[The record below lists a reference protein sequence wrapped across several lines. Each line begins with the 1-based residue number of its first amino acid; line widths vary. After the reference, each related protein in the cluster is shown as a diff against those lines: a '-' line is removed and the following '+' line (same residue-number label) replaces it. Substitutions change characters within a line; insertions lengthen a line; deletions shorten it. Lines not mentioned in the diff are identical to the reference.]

1 VPAPRS
7 APAGFRAGEL
17 VEYHSVSAGGWVR
30 AKVLAADRDRGTY
43 NLDCKSGVTPDKIRR
58 PEPSAP
64 TAGTIAARPAEAAVP
79 GSVGDA
85 GVRRSGPALPVASG
99 DGGKGY
105 SAGELVEYFSASQ
118 GGWILT
124 RVVTWTSR
132 GTYDLECKQDAPP
145 EKVRKAR
152 PESAVA
158 LAAAS
163 TVASTASVGGGDA
176 HQPRAPPGQRSAQS
190 SRSCESLALDSPVQ
204 LLRVERRGKKW
215 WYEVCPDGAKLL
227 ERQGARRRIAVA
239 SITGLYRT
247 GKSFILNLLLE
258 RLQRGL
264 PLFQV
269 GSTTRAC
276 TEGLWLWGSI
286 SSDDPHSPLLAFVDC
301 EGFGSTDGDRTRDAH
316 LMTLCALLSSVLVL
330 NTKGALSEGI
340 FNALALT
347 CRFAE
352 HVEERGNEASRPNLL
367 WVLRDFQLDLLD
379 PQGRPISPSDYLEQA
394 LHAAPLVGHD
404 QDRGQAALEV
414 RQSLLKFFAQRSC
427 FTLVRPAIE
436 EEQLQRLETM
446 PYQQLRPEFRA
457 GVEALRG
464 QLITAC
470 RASPKAVG
478 GQLISCTAFVA
489 LLRQL
494 VTSMNENEV
503 LSVKGAWE
511 MVQHNACETLVDEL
525 RSDACAKLRRLSAGE
540 SLPGVAQL
548 PLSDE
553 ALRSVLQKLREDLR
567 AQWNER
573 AVGDEAIRSEYWQEL
588 EEALTRE
595 EAAVKERNARL
606 ADRQLSE
613 ACAQWLEWLAND
625 SGTWESGERVSGN
638 LTKLMEK
645 MPSAPLCRA
654 ATAALE
660 AAGRRVAMER
670 QALSAQQEHS
680 AVARGKE
687 LDQAQDEMKQAQR
700 REQEAKMELK
710 AKAAELRDSQAQHQA
725 ALADAEA
732 ARAREHDVK
741 AMHRALADNTGALQA
756 DLERLQAAASKA
768 EADRLS
774 HERAAEKARSE
785 AGAGGQRCRELEL
798 QLEQFRAQND
808 AAVRQLEA
816 EAERRREET
825 EMLRKES
832 ERARKQL
839 EEELR
844 GRTTIAEREGSARI
858 ELERQGG
865 ELRQMQEQLRTARAE
880 LQAERAEVETAKA
893 EVAAARATVDGL
905 KSKDVEERKALHG
918 IYAEKE
924 AVWRA
929 DMEWAKTSSQKS
941 ESKYLASERAARKAR
956 WEADTAAEERRWLE
970 AELARQRQGAPPKP
984 EVWAQRPGGGP

>member
-1 VPAPRS
+1 
-7 APAGFRAGEL
+7 
-17 VEYHSVSAGGWVR
+17 
-30 AKVLAADRDRGTY
+30 
-43 NLDCKSGVTPDKIRR
+43 
-58 PEPSAP
+58 
-64 TAGTIAARPAEAAVP
+64 
-79 GSVGDA
+79 
-85 GVRRSGPALPVASG
+85 
-99 DGGKGY
+99 
-105 SAGELVEYFSASQ
+105 
-118 GGWILT
+118 LT
-124 RVVTWTSR
+124 RVITQTSV
-132 GTYDLECKQDAPP
+132 GTYDLECKKEAPSD
-145 EKVRKAR
+145 KIRKA
-152 PESAVA
+152 PQGSTAA
-158 LAAAS
+158 LGAAS
-163 TVASTASVGGGDA
+163 TAFGTGADTHQTQAMSLLRTAK
-176 HQPRAPPGQRSAQS
+176 S
-190 SRSCESLALDSPVQ
+190 SSCQSLALDSPVQ

-215 WYEVCPDGAKLL
+215 WYEVCADGAKLL
-227 ERQGARRRIAVA
+227 ESQGARRRIAVA

-258 RLQRGL
+258 RVQRGL

-269 GSTTRAC
+269 GNTTRAC

-286 SSDDPHSPLLAFVDC
+286 SSDDPQSPLLAFVDC

-330 NTKGALSEGI
+330 NTKGALSEGL

-404 QDRGQAALEV
+404 QDRGQAAHDV

-436 EEQLQRLETM
+436 EEQLQRLETL
-446 PYQQLRPEFRA
+446 PYKQLRPEFRA
-457 GVEALRG
+457 GVDALRD
-464 QLITAC
+464 QVVAAC

-478 GQLISCTAFVA
+478 GQLISCMAFVA

-511 MVQHNACETLVDEL
+511 MVQHNACEALVEEL
-525 RSDACAKLRRLSAGE
+525 RSGACAKLRRLAAGE
-540 SLPGVAQL
+540 PLPGGLQL
-548 PLSDE
+548 PLPDE
-553 ALRSVLQKLREDLR
+553 ALRSVLQELRADLR

-595 EAAVKERNARL
+595 EAAVKERNTRL

-625 SGTWESGERVSGN
+625 NGTWVVGERISGN
-638 LTKLMEK
+638 LTKIMEQ
-645 MPSAPLCRA
+645 MPSGPLCRA
-654 ATAALE
+654 ASAALE

-670 QALSAQQEHS
+670 QALAAQQQQS
-680 AVARGKE
+680 LVARGKD
-687 LDQAQDEMKQAQR
+687 LDQAQEEMKQAQR
-700 REQEAKMELK
+700 REQEAHMELN

-732 ARAREHDVK
+732 VRAREHEVM

-756 DLERLQAAASKA
+756 DLERLQAAALKA

-774 HERAAEKARSE
+774 HERAAENARSE
-785 AGAGGQRCRELEL
+785 ADAGSQRRRELET
-798 QLEQFRAQND
+798 QLEQGQAQNA
-808 AAVRQLEA
+808 AAVRQLKA
-816 EAERRREET
+816 EVERRQEET

-832 ERARKQL
+832 ERARLQL

-844 GRTTIAEREGSARI
+844 GRTTIAEREGTARI
-858 ELERQGG
+858 ELERQGA
-865 ELRQMQEQLRTARAE
+865 ELRQMQEQLRATRAE
-880 LQAERAEVETAKA
+880 LQAERAEVEASKA
-893 EVAAARATVDGL
+893 EIAAARTSAEGL
-905 KSKDVEERKALHG
+905 KSKDIEERKALHG
-918 IYAEKE
+918 LYAEKE
-924 AVWRA
+924 AAWRA
-929 DMEWAKTSSQKS
+929 DIEWAKASTQKS
-941 ESKYLASERAARKAR
+941 ETKYLASERAARKAR
-956 WEADTAAEERRWLE
+956 WEADTAVEERRWLE
-970 AELARQRQGAPPKP
+970 AELVRQRHGAAPRRPPG
-984 EVWAQRPGGGP
+984 RPGDEGHRSCDGMAPFEDAFLRDPQ